1 MKKKYKVE
9 NIDCANC
16 AAKLE
21 TAIQKIEGVEE
32 ATLSFMTQKLT
43 IEAKGEDFDKI
54 MSEVVAIAQ
63 KMEPDWVVNCQECK
77 R

>member
-21 TAIQKIEGVEE
+21 TAIQKIAGVEE

-43 IEAKGEDFDKI
+43 IESKEEDFDQI

-63 KMEPDWVVNCQECK
+63 KMEPDWVVNC
-77 R
+77 

>member
-21 TAIQKIEGVEE
+21 TAIQKIAGVEE

-43 IEAKGEDFDKI
+43 IEAKEEDFDQI
-54 MSEVVAIAQ
+54 MNEVVAIAQ
-63 KMEPDWVVNCQECK
+63 KMEPDWVVNC
-77 R
+77 

>member
-21 TAIQKIEGVEE
+21 TAIQKLEGVEE

-43 IEAKGEDFDKI
+43 IEAKEEDFDKI

-63 KMEPDWVVNCQECK
+63 KMEPDWVVNC
-77 R
+77 

>member
-43 IEAKGEDFDKI
+43 IEAKEEDFEKI

-63 KMEPDWVVNCQECK
+63 KMEPDWVVNC
-77 R
+77 

>member
-21 TAIQKIEGVEE
+21 AAIQKIAGVEE

-43 IEAKGEDFDKI
+43 IEAKEEDFDQI
-54 MSEVVAIAQ
+54 MNEVVAIAQ
-63 KMEPDWVVNCQECK
+63 KMEPDWVVNC
-77 R
+77 

>member
-1 MKKKYKVE
+1 MQRKVYILE
-9 NIDCANC
+9 NLDCANC

-43 IEAKGEDFDKI
+43 IEAKEEDFDKI

-63 KMEPDWVVNCQECK
+63 KMEPDWVVNC
-77 R
+77 

>member
-9 NIDCANC
+9 NIDCATC

-43 IEAKGEDFDKI
+43 IEAKEEDFDKI

-63 KMEPDWVVNCQECK
+63 KMEPDWVVNC
-77 R
+77 

>member
-21 TAIQKIEGVEE
+21 TAIQKIEGVEG

-43 IEAKGEDFDKI
+43 IEAKEEDFDKI

-63 KMEPDWVVNCQECK
+63 KMEPDWVVNC
-77 R
+77 

>member
-21 TAIQKIEGVEE
+21 TAIQKIAGVEE

-43 IEAKGEDFDKI
+43 IEAKEEDFDQI

-63 KMEPDWVVNCQECK
+63 KMEPDWVVNC
-77 R
+77 

>member
-9 NIDCANC
+9 NIHCANC

-21 TAIQKIEGVEE
+21 TAIQKIAGVEE

-43 IEAKGEDFDKI
+43 IEAKEEDFDQI

-63 KMEPDWVVNCQECK
+63 KMEPDWVVNC
-77 R
+77 

>member
-21 TAIQKIEGVEE
+21 AAIQKIAGVEE

-43 IEAKGEDFDKI
+43 IEAKEEDFDQI
-54 MSEVVAIAQ
+54 MNEVVAIAQ
-63 KMEPDWVVNCQECK
+63 KMESDWVVNC
-77 R
+77 

>member
-1 MKKKYKVE
+1 MKKKFKVE

-21 TAIQKIEGVEE
+21 SAVQKIEGVEE

-43 IEAKGEDFDKI
+43 IEAKEEDFDEAHK
-54 MSEVVAIAQ
+54 E
-63 KMEPDWVVNCQECK
+63 MEA
-77 R
+77 

>member
-21 TAIQKIEGVEE
+21 AAIQKIAGVEE

-43 IEAKGEDFDKI
+43 IEAKEEDFDQI

-63 KMEPDWVVNCQECK
+63 KMEPDWVVNC
-77 R
+77 

>member
-43 IEAKGEDFDKI
+43 IEAKEEDFDKI

-63 KMEPDWVVNCQECK
+63 KMEPDWVVNC
-77 R
+77 

>member
-21 TAIQKIEGVEE
+21 TAIRKIEGVEE

-43 IEAKGEDFDKI
+43 IEAKEEDFDKI

-63 KMEPDWVVNCQECK
+63 KMEPDWVVNC
-77 R
+77 

>member
-1 MKKKYKVE
+1 MKKKFKVE

-21 TAIQKIEGVEE
+21 SAVQKIEGVEE

-43 IEAKGEDFDKI
+43 IEAKEEDFDKI
-54 MSEVVAIAQ
+54 MSEVVSLAK
-63 KMEPDWVVNCQECK
+63 KMEPDWVVNC
-77 R
+77 

>member
-63 KMEPDWVVNCQECK
+63 KMEPDWVVNC
-77 R
+77 